1 MGYPVADANVEP
13 LDKDDAAK
21 VAKVVNQPGTFS
33 YFPGQIRCPHGF
45 MGVLCTGQLMGQLF
59 FRTP

>member
-13 LDKDDAAK
+13 LDKDDVAK

-33 YFPGQIRCPHGF
+33 YFPGQIRFPRPWFHG
-45 MGVLCTGQLMGQLF
+45 GVMHGSVNGTVIL
-59 FRTP
+59 